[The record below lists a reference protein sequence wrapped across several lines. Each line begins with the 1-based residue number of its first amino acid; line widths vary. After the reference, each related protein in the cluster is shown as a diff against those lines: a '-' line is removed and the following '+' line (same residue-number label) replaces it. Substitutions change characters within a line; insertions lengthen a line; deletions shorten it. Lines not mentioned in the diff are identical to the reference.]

1 MSIKNK
7 MTKVLS
13 VLLAGAMS
21 ITVFT
26 ACDSKKDND
35 KDEKSQ
41 SVKEML
47 FDVIESASNTNTLS
61 GVFSGD
67 ADTASKM
74 NATIEFGSGIADA
87 LGTEVKPLTI
97 TSETKLKGDKAGTD
111 IAVSYDEKNLASLN
125 GVYDNASKTGYIK
138 VPELSDAYISVSEKD
153 LSGLKDEF
161 AENNGI
167 DLSSILSG
175 NDSATAMVGSLS
187 ELKLDEWED
196 TLDDYIKVIVDNL
209 PKETKEEDYKGSL
222 SDVEY
227 DYKLKTYTLT
237 VEDVKKMVED
247 VFAKLKTDEKIKD
260 IVVNVFGSQID
271 ITADNYSS
279 KLDSAKKEL
288 LDSMSDDTSSEEIS
302 LIFDGK
308 DIVGI
313 KEESTVIM
321 VIDQKDAYV
330 ISVESEA
337 ANCLL
342 KVTADDGKLAY
353 DMTANFNDEEDGNEN
368 ISMTVKADNFE
379 IVDKENGLANGDVT
393 LTVTAEGKTI
403 KLEASDK
410 AEDKKSNSAL
420 KFTIDDVEYVTM
432 NLTSEITNASDISVP
447 SGTIYTIDQIEK
459 YQSSIKSEEFL
470 TNIQTALGNDLLA
483 ALSKLGE
490 SIDGSDDED
499 MDFSDDSDDVS
510 ADDEEDS
517 IDLEKYYNEDG
528 SFNYDK
534 LKEDL
539 GEEEYEA
546 FMSQI
551 DLDDFEVDADD
562 IEL

>member
-21 ITVFT
+21 ITAFT

-175 NDSATAMVGSLS
+175 NDSATAMVGNLS

-247 VFAKLKTDEKIKD
+247 VFAKLKTDEKVKD

-353 DMTANFNDEEDGNEN
+353 DMTANFNDEEDGNGN

-410 AEDKKSNSAL
+410 AEDKKSNSTL

-432 NLTSEITNASDISVP
+432 NSTNEITNASDISVP

-490 SIDGSDDED
+490 SVDGSDED